1 MKDASKDSINYYKIV
16 EGIIPTKFKKTEE
29 NIKNFQS
36 KLLKRLLKFNL

>member
-29 NIKNFQS
+29 NIKNF
-36 KLLKRLLKFNL
+36 